1 MTEVVQGN
9 VQARQPDPSPLASSA
24 PRGPGSRLRGAANT
38 ARLANAER
46 YGLLLIW
53 AIIVIVFSVVEPGTY
68 PTMGNVST
76 IFGSQAPLMVVTLGL
91 LIPLTA
97 GDFDLSIA
105 SVLSLSAMTVAL
117 TNVNDGWNI
126 GFSVL
131 AGLAT
136 GVIVGLV
143 NGLLVTTI
151 DLDPFIVTLGMA
163 TLIEGIVFGISQSN
177 TISGLSTSLVNWT
190 NTNFL
195 GIPREFWYALG
206 GVVVLWLAFQFT
218 TWGRRLLF
226 VGRNRNVARLS
237 GINVRRMRTGA
248 FVLSG
253 MIAAIAGIL
262 YAGTTGS
269 ADPSSGQTFL
279 LPAFA
284 AAFLG
289 MTTIQPGRFNPWGAF
304 VAVYTLI
311 SGITGLEL
319 LGLSTWVQ
327 DVFYGAALVV
337 AIAAARLMA
346 RRRAETA

>member
-1 MTEVVQGN
+1 MTEVSRTEGGG
-9 VQARQPDPSPLASSA
+9 SA
-24 PRGPGSRLRGAANT
+24 EPAAADAPGPMSGRPRATKIL
-38 ARLANAER
+38 LFQKAER

-53 AIIVIVFSVVEPGTY
+53 AVIIVVFSILEPHTY
-68 PTMGNVST
+68 PTLSNVST
-76 IFGSQAPLMVVTLGL
+76 IFGSQAPLMIVTLGL

-105 SVLSLSAMTVAL
+105 SELSLSAMTVAI
-117 TNVNDGWNI
+117 TNVNDHWNI

-131 AGLAT
+131 AGLGT
-136 GVIVGLV
+136 GVAVGLV
-143 NGLLVTTI
+143 NGLLVTSL
-151 DLDPFIVTLGMA
+151 DLNPFIVTLG
-163 TLIEGIVFGISQSN
+163 TGTFLEGLVFGISHSN
-177 TISGLSTSLVNWT
+177 TISGIAMPLVNWA

-195 GIPREFWYALG
+195 SIPREFWYALA
-206 GVVVLWLAFQFT
+206 GVILLWLALQYT

-237 GINVRRMRTGA
+237 GINVSRMRLSA
-248 FVLSG
+248 FLLSG
-253 MIAAIAGIL
+253 VIASIAGIL

-289 MTTIQPGRFNPWGAF
+289 MTTIQPGRFNAWGAF
-304 VAVYTLI
+304 IAVYTLV
-311 SGITGLEL
+311 SGIVGLEL
-319 LGLSTWVQ
+319 LGMSTFVQ
-327 DVFYGAALVV
+327 DIFYGAALVM

-346 RRRAETA
+346 QHRTATT